1 MDTWIQL
8 LEEKRRLIR
17 WSIHSWERQRII
29 RFWSERLELERLR
42 LLRVLCRELWWKKY
56 LKNSSIRRFSS
67 LIWER
72 LLLGQSIEGNL
83 NQEWSQ
89 SLRKQ
94 QIRPIISFSLLM
106 SCILLLELEDRIKT
120 MPLRCSNHSSQEG
133 KSNLSVRLLLMNIRN
148 TLKKML
154 RSREDFKKL

>member
-17 WSIHSWERQRII
+17 WSIRSWERQRII
-29 RFWSERLELERLR
+29 RFWSEKLELERPR
-42 LLRVLCRELWWKKY
+42 LLRGLCRESWWKKY
-56 LKNSSIRRFSS
+56 LKNWSIRRFSS

-94 QIRPIISFSLLM
+94 QIQPIISFSLLM
-106 SCILLLELEDRIKT
+106 SCIPLLELEDRIKT
-120 MPLRCSNHSSQEG
+120 MLLRCSNHSSQEG

-154 RSREDFKKL
+154 RSREDFKRL